1 VDDASLV
8 RQARAGQPEAFA
20 VLFQRYE
27 ARLQAVAGAMLGDQD
42 LARDVVQDTV
52 LVALADLHRLRNP
65 DLVGAWLTG
74 ITRNLCRRRLRSR
87 LRAEW
92 SWSALQ
98 GGRVPLD
105 PPDPSATPEEAVV
118 RSEAAGAVR
127 RAVADLPDGQRD
139 AVQLFYLDE
148 RSHREVGEALGLEVN
163 AVKARL
169 HRARMG
175 LRPRFRSEPATPDR
189 RTARRA
195 ARTDHPVVPDRPG
208 PHAHPPTAKRTPTP
222 EEAVTTIDTPTPV
235 DVEIH
240 DVRRRILDGQEQ
252 YVVVLAAATGE
263 RLPIWIGP
271 SEAIALALRVTGTP
285 TPRPL
290 THETMASL
298 LAAAGGWLTEIVI
311 TKVEDGVFFA
321 DAVIEGAGG
330 STRVDLRPSDALN
343 LALAAGSPI
352 RASRA
357 ALMEGMAPERARP
370 TSLED
375 FPDDAAAIV
384 ADIRGQWAA
393 QLEGHTQP
401 AEE

>member
-8 RQARAGQPEAFA
+8 RQARAGRPEAFA
-20 VLFQRYE
+20 ALFERY
-27 ARLQAVAGAMLGDQD
+27 ATRLQAVAGAMLGDQE
-42 LARDVVQDTV
+42 LARDVVQDTA

-92 SWSALQ
+92 SWTAMQ

-105 PPDPSATPEEAVV
+105 PPDPLATPEEAVV
-118 RSEAAGAVR
+118 RSEAAEAVR

-148 RSHREVGEALGLEVN
+148 RSHREVGEALGLDVN

-169 HRARMG
+169 HRARVG
-175 LRPRFRSEPATPDR
+175 LRPRFRPEPAIADG
-189 RTARRA
+189 RTAR
-195 ARTDHPVVPDRPG
+195 THDPVATDRPG
-208 PHAHPPTAKRTPTP
+208 QPTVPTTANRTPTP
-222 EEAVTTIDTPTPV
+222 EDAMTPTDAPTPI
-235 DVEIH
+235 DLEIH
-240 DVRRRILDGQEQ
+240 DVRRRALDGQEQ
-252 YVVVLAAATGE
+252 YVVVLEAATGE

-271 SEAIALALRVTGTP
+271 SEAIALALRITGTP

-290 THETMASL
+290 TYETMASL
-298 LAAAGGWLTEIVI
+298 LAAADGRLTEIVI

-321 DAVIEGAGG
+321 DAVVEAARG

-352 RASRA
+352 RASAA
-357 ALMEGMAPERARP
+357 ALTVGLATEQARP
-370 TSLED
+370 TSLD
-375 FPDDAAAIV
+375 HFPDDAATIV
-384 ADIRGQWAA
+384 ADIRRQWEA
-393 QLEGHTQP
+393 QLEGYARPT
-401 AEE
+401 EE